1 MLRSIAE
8 EVHMTTNLAYPE
20 APRERGSGARV
31 DGELKVSGQLMY
43 ADDLALPGLLHVA
56 VIRSPYPHARI
67 VCINTEEASK
77 IQGVHL
83 VLTGVEVAGIR
94 FGRAVR
100 DVPILAVDKV
110 RFAGEMVTAV
120 AAESHDI
127 AEEAAALV
135 DVEYEPL
142 PAVFDALEAL
152 KPEAPVVHDEP
163 WSYVGAGR
171 GPEEPMNLMGRALA
185 AFGTDI
191 EAALAT
197 ADRVFEH
204 TFRTQAQ
211 HHGYLEPHSC
221 IVSVKPDGTVNIWS
235 CNKSPYRLREQLS
248 ATFGIAVE
256 HFILHTPAIGGDFGG
271 KGSPMDIP
279 LCLELSRRSG
289 RPVRMTMRYAEELMA
304 AAPRHAS
311 DIRVRVGVSRGGRLR
326 AMDVHAVF
334 NGGAYGAFRPS
345 VNFGARAASSY
356 NIPSIRVM
364 AERVYTN
371 QVPGGNARAPGAPQ
385 FTFAVESMLDL
396 VAREV
401 GIDPV
406 TFRRNNLLRE
416 GEASPFG
423 EHWPEVRAAETLD
436 LAEAA
441 YRPVF
446 PKELPPT
453 IRFGRGMA
461 IYDRATHAAQ
471 RTSIRLR
478 LQADGSIEAQ
488 VPVMETGTGSH
499 TVIRGVVAH
508 GLGLPLD
515 HVVIRYVGTADL
527 PYDSGVGGSRVTI
540 SASEAAHLGV
550 QEFRTALQLEMAKAM
565 GVPAHQVGWRAGGVG
580 VDTASDRTVDLRV
593 IATRGALVETVSDT
607 GVGQGLRRAEH
618 AEAVTSFCVQIAQV
632 GVDVETGQV
641 FLYEILSAH
650 DVAEILEPVSHRS
663 QIEGGVVMG
672 IGYALREDLGIEQGR
687 VTTTHL
693 GDYKMSNIADTA
705 GIRVEI
711 LRGGKGVGALNVK
724 GIGEIPNV
732 PTAAAIA
739 NAIADAVGVRIDTL
753 PITAE
758 KVLQA
763 LAATERAATAQAPMV
778 SPV

>member
-1 MLRSIAE
+1 
-8 EVHMTTNLAYPE
+8 MTTSLAYPE
-20 APRERGSGARV
+20 APLERGRGARV
-31 DGELKVSGQLMY
+31 DGELKVCGQLLY
-43 ADDLALPGLLHVA
+43 ADDLALPGLLHAA
-56 VIRSPYPHARI
+56 VVRSPYPHARI
-67 VCINTEEASK
+67 VSINTEEAKK
-77 IQGVHL
+77 IAGVHL
-83 VLTGVEVAGIR
+83 MLTGADVAGVR

-100 DVPILAVDKV
+100 DVPILAVEKA
-110 RFAGEMVTAV
+110 RFAGEMVAAV
-120 AAESHDI
+120 AADSQEI
-127 AEEAAALV
+127 ADEAAALV
-135 DVEYEPL
+135 DVQYEPL
-142 PAVFDALEAL
+142 AAVFNPIEAL
-152 KPEAPVVHDEP
+152 KPEAPAIHAQP
-163 WSYVGAGR
+163 WSYAGAAR
-171 GPEEPMNLMGRALA
+171 GPEEPVNLMGRATSA
-185 AFGTDI
+185 SGTDV
-191 EAALAT
+191 EAALA
-197 ADRVFEH
+197 ASDRVFEH

-221 IVSVKPDGTVNIWS
+221 TVAVEPDGTVNIWS

-248 ATFGIAVE
+248 ATFGIAIE
-256 HFILHTPAIGGDFGG
+256 HFILHTPAVGGDFGG

-279 LCLELSRRSG
+279 LCLELSRRTG
-289 RPVRMTMRYAEELMA
+289 RPVRMTMRYAEELIA

-311 DIRVRVGVSRGGRLR
+311 VTRVRVGVSRGGRLR
-326 AMDVHAVF
+326 ALDVHAVF

-345 VNFGARAASSY
+345 VNFGARAATSY
-356 NIPSIRVM
+356 NVPAIRVV

-396 VAREV
+396 VAREI

-406 TFRRNNLLRE
+406 TFRRNNLLRG
-416 GEASPFG
+416 GEVSPFG
-423 EHWPEVRAAETLD
+423 DRWPEVRAAETLE

-446 PKELPPT
+446 PKEAPPT

-461 IYDRATHAAQ
+461 LYDRATHAAQ
-471 RTSIRLR
+471 RSSIRLR
-478 LQADGSIEAQ
+478 LQSDGSIEAQ

-499 TVIRGVVAH
+499 TVIRRVVAR

-515 HVVIRYVGTADL
+515 RVVIRYVGTAQL

-540 SASEAAHLGV
+540 SASEVAHLGV
-550 QEFRTALQLEMAKAM
+550 IEFRAALLREMAQVLS
-565 GVPAHQVGWRAGGVG
+565 VPMQQVEWRAGGVG
-580 VDTASDRTVDLRV
+580 ADTASGRTLDLDFL
-593 IATRGALVETVSDT
+593 AARGAMVETVSDT
-607 GVGQGLRRAEH
+607 GVAQEARGPEQAEG
-618 AEAVTSFCVQIAQV
+618 VTSFCVQIAQV

-641 FLYEILSAH
+641 FLYEVLSAH
-650 DVAEILEPVSHRS
+650 DVAEVLEPVSHRS

-672 IGYALREDLGIEQGR
+672 ISYALREDLSIEEGR
-687 VTTTHL
+687 VATAHL

-705 GIRVEI
+705 GIRVEL

-739 NAIADAVGVRIDTL
+739 NAVADAVGVRIDAL

-763 LAATERAATAQAPMV
+763 LSASEPAAAR
-778 SPV
+778 